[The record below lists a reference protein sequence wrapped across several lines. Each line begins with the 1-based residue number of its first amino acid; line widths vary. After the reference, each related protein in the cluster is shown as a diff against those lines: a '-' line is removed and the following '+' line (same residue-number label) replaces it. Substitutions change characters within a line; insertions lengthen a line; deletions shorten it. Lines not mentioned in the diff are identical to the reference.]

1 MPREA
6 SLTRSGWPAPALPVS
21 PLQRTFFCTLCK
33 RRSSRG
39 HVTPCNPAT
48 ARSHSQVRGGE
59 EMTPWNSVTCARAPA
74 TFRLAPV
81 CKPTPR
87 ARSFCGRHT
96 RVNND
101 DDELVCSLLPDGRA
115 AKAAQTAQTA
125 AAADGGRGL
134 RGQGRERHGNGA
146 GPLGVVGRHPRA
158 RGALARS
165 RQAAAQGGAPPQRAL
180 PAAPGAVTRG
190 QGRGAGPPGPT
201 DGRTPGRLADR

>member
-1 MPREA
+1 M
-6 SLTRSGWPAPALPVS
+6 V
-21 PLQRTFFCTLCK
+21 
-33 RRSSRG
+33 
-39 HVTPCNPAT
+39 V
-48 ARSHSQVRGGE
+48 
-59 EMTPWNSVTCARAPA
+59 
-74 TFRLAPV
+74 
-81 CKPTPR
+81 
-87 ARSFCGRHT
+87 T

-125 AAADGGRGL
+125 ATADGGRGL

-165 RQAAAQGGAPPQRAL
+165 RQAATQGGAPPQRAL

-190 QGRGAGPPGPT
+190 QGRGAGPLGPT

>member
-1 MPREA
+1 MAGARAPCVPAAEDILLYTLQTEVKPRA
-6 SLTRSGWPAPALPVS
+6 RDALQPGDCAKSLSGE
-21 PLQRTFFCTLCK
+21 
-33 RRSSRG
+33 G
-39 HVTPCNPAT
+39 
-48 ARSHSQVRGGE
+48 RGGE

-125 AAADGGRGL
+125 ATADGGRGL

-190 QGRGAGPPGPT
+190 QGRGAGPPGPAE
-201 DGRTPGRLADR
+201 GCTPGRLADR

>member
-1 MPREA
+1 
-6 SLTRSGWPAPALPVS
+6 
-21 PLQRTFFCTLCK
+21 
-33 RRSSRG
+33 
-39 HVTPCNPAT
+39 
-48 ARSHSQVRGGE
+48 
-59 EMTPWNSVTCARAPA
+59 MTPWNSVTCARAPA

-190 QGRGAGPPGPT
+190 QGRGAGPPGPAE
-201 DGRTPGRLADR
+201 GRTPGRLADR

>member
-1 MPREA
+1 MAGARAPCVPAAEDILLYTLQTEVKPRA
-6 SLTRSGWPAPALPVS
+6 RDALQPGDCAKSLSGE
-21 PLQRTFFCTLCK
+21 
-33 RRSSRG
+33 G
-39 HVTPCNPAT
+39 
-48 ARSHSQVRGGE
+48 RGGE
-59 EMTPWNSVTCARAPA
+59 EMTPWSSVTCAR
-74 TFRLAPV
+74 APV

-115 AKAAQTAQTA
+115 AKAAQTAQTAQTA

-190 QGRGAGPPGPT
+190 REGSGAPRARRGAHPRPPG
-201 DGRTPGRLADR
+201 GQMS

>member
-1 MPREA
+1 MAGARAPCV
-6 SLTRSGWPAPALPVS
+6 PAAEDILLYT
-21 PLQRTFFCTLCK
+21 LQTEVK
-33 RRSSRG
+33 RG
-39 HVTPCNPAT
+39 HVTPCKPAT
-48 ARSHSQVRGGE
+48 ARSHSQVRDGA
-59 EMTPWNSVTCARAPA
+59 EMTPWNSVTCAR
-74 TFRLAPV
+74 APV

-190 QGRGAGPPGPT
+190 QGRGAGPPGPAE
-201 DGRTPGRLADR
+201 GRTPGRLADR

>member
-1 MPREA
+1 MAGARAPCVPAAEDILLYTLQTEVKLRA
-6 SLTRSGWPAPALPVS
+6 RDALQTGDCAKSLSGE
-21 PLQRTFFCTLCK
+21 
-33 RRSSRG
+33 G
-39 HVTPCNPAT
+39 
-48 ARSHSQVRGGE
+48 RGGE
-59 EMTPWNSVTCARAPA
+59 EMTPWNSVTCAR
-74 TFRLAPV
+74 APV

-158 RGALARS
+158 RGALAWS

>member
-1 MPREA
+1 MA
-6 SLTRSGWPAPALPVS
+6 G
-21 PLQRTFFCTLCK
+21 
-33 RRSSRG
+33 
-39 HVTPCNPAT
+39 
-48 ARSHSQVRGGE
+48 
-59 EMTPWNSVTCARAPA
+59 ARAPCVPAAEDILLYTLQTEVKPRARDALQTGDCAKSLSGEGRRGDDALEQRHLCPRPA

-125 AAADGGRGL
+125 ATADGGRGL

-180 PAAPGAVTRG
+180 PAAPGAITRG
-190 QGRGAGPPGPT
+190 QGRGAGPPGPAE
-201 DGRTPGRLADR
+201 GRTPGRLADR

>member
-1 MPREA
+1 MAGARAPCVPAAEDILLYTLQTEVKPRA
-6 SLTRSGWPAPALPVS
+6 RDALQTGDCAKSLSGE
-21 PLQRTFFCTLCK
+21 
-33 RRSSRG
+33 G
-39 HVTPCNPAT
+39 
-48 ARSHSQVRGGE
+48 RGGE
-59 EMTPWNSVTCARAPA
+59 EMTPWNSITCARAPA

-180 PAAPGAVTRG
+180 LAAPGAVTRG
-190 QGRGAGPPGPT
+190 QGRGAGPLGPA

>member
-1 MPREA
+1 MAGARAPCVPAAEDILLYTLQTEVKPRA
-6 SLTRSGWPAPALPVS
+6 RDALQTGDCAKSLSGE
-21 PLQRTFFCTLCK
+21 
-33 RRSSRG
+33 G
-39 HVTPCNPAT
+39 
-48 ARSHSQVRGGE
+48 RGGE
-59 EMTPWNSVTCARAPA
+59 EMTPWNSVTYARAPA

-190 QGRGAGPPGPT
+190 QGRGAGPPGPAE
-201 DGRTPGRLADR
+201 GRTPGHLADR

>member
-1 MPREA
+1 MGGARAPCVPAAEDILLYTLQTEVKPRA
-6 SLTRSGWPAPALPVS
+6 RDALQTGDCAKSLSGE
-21 PLQRTFFCTLCK
+21 
-33 RRSSRG
+33 G
-39 HVTPCNPAT
+39 
-48 ARSHSQVRGGE
+48 RGGE
-59 EMTPWNSVTCARAPA
+59 EMTPWNSITCARAPA

-115 AKAAQTAQTA
+115 AKAQTAQTA

-190 QGRGAGPPGPT
+190 QGRGAGPPGPAE
-201 DGRTPGRLADR
+201 GRTPGRLADR

>member
-1 MPREA
+1 MAGARAPCVPAAEDILLYTLQTEVKPRA
-6 SLTRSGWPAPALPVS
+6 RDALQTGDCAKSLSGEG
-21 PLQRTFFCTLCK
+21 
-33 RRSSRG
+33 RG
-39 HVTPCNPAT
+39 
-48 ARSHSQVRGGE
+48 RE
-59 EMTPWNSVTCARAPA
+59 EMTPWNSVTCAR
-74 TFRLAPV
+74 APV

-125 AAADGGRGL
+125 QTAAAADGGRGL
-134 RGQGRERHGNGA
+134 RGQGREQHGNGA

-190 QGRGAGPPGPT
+190 QGRGAGPPGPA